1 MMLAQQPSLAVQ
13 FLHTQ
18 PWFGDL
24 SDDLRSRVLES
35 VRTVQGR
42 KGEVLLAAGEETT
55 GWHAVLYGL
64 VKLQTQSTEGRR
76 QAFLGIPAGEWF
88 GEGSALKGGPRP
100 YDVIALRDTDML
112 CLPRAE
118 FEAMRSTSLA
128 FCQALIGQFN
138 MRLGQALAV
147 IETMRLRTPLQRVA
161 MYLGPPLWQGSRR
174 MSLSQEE
181 LGLLC
186 GLARQTVNT
195 VLGELE
201 QRRLVSLEF
210 GRIEVRDA
218 DGLRALIAGS

>member
-1 MMLAQQPSLAVQ
+1 MLLAQKLPSQAAQ
-13 FLHTQ
+13 FLYMQ
-18 PWFGDL
+18 PWFGGL
-24 SDDLRSRVLES
+24 PQELKERMLAS
-35 VRTVQGR
+35 VRTVQGH

-55 GWHAVLYGL
+55 AWHAVLSGL
-64 VKLQTQSTEGRR
+64 VKLQTQSAEGRR
-76 QAFLGIPAGEWF
+76 QAYLGIPANEWF
-88 GEGSALKGGPRP
+88 GEGTALKGGPRP
-100 YDVIALRDTDML
+100 YDVIALRDSEVL
-112 CLPRAE
+112 CLPLAE
-118 FEAMRSTSLA
+118 FEAMRSTSLV
-128 FCQALIGQFN
+128 FCQALIAQLN
-138 MRLGQALAV
+138 MRLGQALAI

-201 QRRLVSLEF
+201 QRGLVSLEF

-218 DGLRALIAGS
+218 DGLRALAGA